1 MKSNS
6 LKERIIREIVREN
19 GGSVIEVEQIID
31 FQAQFVANIM
41 KDGGFEGVFLPYLGK
56 FHVIPYRIQR
66 FNDAII
72 RGNRRK
78 GDTIAGTEA
87 GPGI

>member
-1 MKSNS
+1 MKNDN
-6 LKERIIREIVREN
+6 LKERLIKEIVREN
-19 GGSVIEVEQIID
+19 GGTVTEVQQIID
-31 FQAQFVANIM
+31 FQAQFLANTM

-72 RGNRRK
+72 RGDRHK
-78 GDTIAGTEA
+78 GDTRPGTET
-87 GPGI
+87 GPGV